1 MSIEVITFDNTQNVL
16 SSQASLPPEISYRK
30 LVMGDAALF
39 EDHLHTLD
47 PLSRRMRF
55 GMMASDAFL
64 AQYAAR
70 CISLNAI
77 IHGAFHKGELIG
89 VAELR
94 PMGTFFVGEAEIAF
108 SVLNEWRNHG
118 IGSALFAR
126 TLQSARNRGFSKLY
140 MTCLRYNAPMQ
151 ALARKFSAEIMVEMD
166 ESVAYVETERRT
178 IISLFREAM
187 EDASLFNTLA
197 LEWQRRTITR
207 RSSRF
212 AAEG

>member
-1 MSIEVITFDNTQNVL
+1 MSNNQISVNLLRDERQN
-16 SSQASLPPEISYRK
+16 QAILTPEISYRK
-30 LVMGDAALF
+30 LVLGDVEFF
-39 EDHLHTLD
+39 EQHLLSLD

-77 IHGAFHKGELIG
+77 IHGAFHEGDLIG

-94 PMGTFFVGEAEIAF
+94 PMGRFLSQEAEIAF
-108 SVLNEWRNHG
+108 SVLHEWRNHG

-166 ESVAYVETERRT
+166 ESVAYVETQRRT

-197 LEWQRRTITR
+197 LEWQRRAMAR
-207 RSSRF
+207 RSSRLV
-212 AAEG
+212 G